1 MSKGSKQR
9 KAQVSN
15 DQVEHNWKKIFTNGL
30 KIDQETADKAV
41 IGKLSTRHNHGKPT
55 PKSVQ
60 IYEDSYLHDLDQRL
74 DEQSERINRDK
85 K

>member
-15 DQVEHNWKKIFTNGL
+15 DQVEHNWKKIFKTTWEQSKN
-30 KIDQETADKAV
+30 KDT
-41 IGKLSTRHNHGKPT
+41 
-55 PKSVQ
+55 
-60 IYEDSYLHDLDQRL
+60 LHDLDQRL
-74 DEQSERINRDK
+74 DEQSERINRNK